1 MGILSWKLLLL
12 TFCMPISPQLKQA
25 ITEAYEHDYA
35 GHVDAFVADVR
46 SVLHDH
52 DAVHQHPSRAAKL
65 EKPIAIS
72 VRGLSKEYRLDKKSP
87 LVHAV
92 NDVTLEVRETEIIA
106 LTGASGSGKSTLMH
120 LIGGLDT
127 PTTGEVTVFDQSL
140 HNMKERELSV
150 YRNSTIGFIF
160 QFFYL
165 QPYLSVLKNIEV
177 PLMFRDVSRE
187 EREKAARE
195 AVRAVG
201 LEDRADH
208 LPNQL
213 SGGQMQ
219 RVAIARALVTK
230 PRVILAD
237 EPTGNL
243 DQKTGKEIMDLLKRI
258 NTDFGTTI
266 VLVTHDPNIARHAD
280 RTVSLSDGR
289 IISHV

>member
-1 MGILSWKLLLL
+1 MPLSPGLRDQ
-12 TFCMPISPQLKQA
+12 IA
-25 ITEAYEHDYA
+25 HAYEHDYKRNA
-35 GHVDAFVADVR
+35 DALLTDVR
-46 SVLHDH
+46 AAIHEH
-52 DAVHQHPSRAAKL
+52 DAVQQNPGHLADRAAKR
-65 EKPIAIS
+65 EKPISIS
-72 VRGLSKEYRLDKKSP
+72 VRGLSKEYKLDKKSP

-92 NDVTLEVRETEIIA
+92 NDVTIDVHETEIVA

-127 PTTGEVTVFDQSL
+127 PTTGEITVFGQPL
-140 HNMKERELSV
+140 HSMKERQLSQ

-165 QPYLSVLKNIEV
+165 QPYLSVLKNVEV
-177 PLMFRDVSRE
+177 PLMFRNVSRA
-187 EREKAARE
+187 EREQAARE

-201 LEDRADH
+201 LEDRAEH

-243 DQKTGKEIMDLLKRI
+243 DQATGKEIMELLKGI
-258 NTDFGTTI
+258 NRDFGTTI

-280 RTVSLSDGR
+280 RVVTLSDGR

>member
-1 MGILSWKLLLL
+1 MK
-12 TFCMPISPQLKQA
+12 FSPDLQHQLRQSF
-25 ITEAYEHDYA
+25 EHDYNKNF
-35 GHVDAFVADVR
+35 DALVADVR
-46 SVLHDH
+46 AVLTDPDFVQNHKTR
-52 DAVHQHPSRAAKL
+52 SAKQ
-65 EKPIAIS
+65 EQPIAIS
-72 VRGLSKEYRLDKKSP
+72 VHGLSKEYRLDKKSP

-92 NDVTLEVRETEIIA
+92 NDVSLEVHETEIIA

-127 PTTGEVTVFDQSL
+127 PTTGEITVFGQSL
-140 HNMKERELSV
+140 HSMKERELSL

-195 AVRAVG
+195 AARAVG
-201 LEDRADH
+201 LEDRVDH

-243 DQKTGKEIMDLLKRI
+243 DQATGKEIMDLLKHI

-280 RTVSLSDGR
+280 RIVTLSDGR